1 MVAEHTADQLHPSC
15 YRMAQALIVRYGWGL
30 LSVEELAES
39 IANSRNAEA
48 VSVQSEERALRCYAV
63 VLFQACHQGGDDKRQ
78 TLAYVEVHRFLY
90 RAAYKRWSDLPQETI
105 EDVVQQALL
114 LVYEQIDR
122 CSNPES
128 FLSFAFWKL
137 RQAAKGVFRRQD
149 TRDDPGEDEFSS
161 VPDRTELT
169 DVQLQAE
176 QRERIKALLDAIN
189 RLPDERSRRIY
200 LLKLDGNSDSEI
212 GEQLGITANYV
223 RVLRNHAKKRLQQ
236 DEILRRYIEDD
247 RSDKG

>member
-1 MVAEHTADQLHPSC
+1 
-15 YRMAQALIVRYGWGL
+15 MAQALIARYGWGL
-30 LSVEELAES
+30 LRVEELAEL
-39 IANSRNAEA
+39 IADSRDAEA
-48 VSVQSEERALRCYAV
+48 LSAQSEERALRCYAG
-63 VLFQACHQGGDDKRQ
+63 VLFQSCHQGGDHTRQ
-78 TLAYVEVHRFLY
+78 TQAYVEVHRFLY

-137 RQAAKGVFRRQD
+137 RQAAKGAFRRQD
-149 TRDDPGEDEFSS
+149 TRDDPGEDEFSG
-161 VPDRTELT
+161 VPDRTELI
-169 DVQLQAE
+169 DDQLQAE
-176 QRERIKALLDAIN
+176 RIRALLDAIN

-200 LLKLDGNSDSEI
+200 LLKLDGSSDSEI

-236 DEILRRYIEDD
+236 DVILRRYIEDD